1 MMHMLFEENPLTS
14 EKTLQNINLKWISHI
29 QVHNDVI
36 SIDASE
42 LYYRDLNTLLRTVSG
57 NGISKIELTNV
68 YGQRYLGTNLQKPLQ
83 INVHGVPGNDL
94 GAFMNGSEVTVH
106 GNVQDGCGNTMNQ
119 GLIVVHGRA
128 GDITGHSMRGGKIF
142 IRDDV
147 GFRVGIHMKE
157 YLDKV
162 PVIVVGGTA
171 QDFLGEYMAGGIL
184 VVLGRNMGEK
194 PIHQAKFVGTG
205 MHGGVMYIRGDV
217 KSYGKEVDVVKFTKE
232 DRRILHGLIDEFCRH
247 FGCNVSSIM
256 NSSFTKIIPV
266 SYRPY
271 GRLYAY

>member
-1 MMHMLFEENPLTS
+1 MLLEDNSLTT
-14 EKTLQNINLKWISHI
+14 EKTLENMNLKWLSHI
-29 QVHNDVI
+29 QVHEDI
-36 SIDASE
+36 LSIDASD
-42 LYYRDLNTLLRTVSG
+42 LYYRDLNTLLRTLSG
-57 NGISKIELTNV
+57 NDISKIELTNV
-68 YGQRYLGTNLQKPLQ
+68 YGQRYIGTNLQKPLQ
-83 INVHGVPGNDL
+83 ISVRGVPGNDL
-94 GAFMNGSEVTVH
+94 GAFMNGSKVTVY

-119 GLIVVHGRA
+119 GQIVVHGRA

-184 VVLGRNMGEK
+184 VVLGLNMGAK
-194 PIHQAKFVGTG
+194 PMHQAKFVGTG
-205 MHGGVMYIRGDV
+205 MHGGVMYLRGDV
-217 KSYGKEVDVVKFTKE
+217 QSYGKEVDIVEFTQE
-232 DRRILHGLIDEFCRH
+232 DQRILHGLLDEFCSH
-247 FGCNVSSIM
+247 FGYDVSSII
-256 NSSFTKIIPV
+256 NSCFTKIIPV

>member
-1 MMHMLFEENPLTS
+1 MLLEDRPLII
-14 EKTLQNINLKWISHI
+14 EKTLENMNLKWLSHI
-29 QVHNDVI
+29 QVHDDVI
-36 SIDASE
+36 SIDASD
-42 LYYRDLNTLLRTVSG
+42 LYYRDLNTLLRTLSG
-57 NGISKIELTNV
+57 NGVVKIELSNV
-68 YGQRYLGTNLQKPLQ
+68 YGQRYIGTNLQKPLQ
-83 INVHGVPGNDL
+83 ISVRGVPGNDL

-119 GLIVVHGRA
+119 GQIVVHGRA
-128 GDITGHSMRGGKIF
+128 GDITGHSIRGGKIF

-157 YLDKV
+157 YLDKI

-184 VVLGRNMGEK
+184 VVLGKNMGAK

-205 MHGGVMYIRGDV
+205 MHGGVMYLRGDV

-232 DRRILHGLIDEFCRH
+232 DQRILHGLLDEFGSH
-247 FGCNVSSIM
+247 FGYNVSNIM

-266 SYRPY
+266 SSRPY